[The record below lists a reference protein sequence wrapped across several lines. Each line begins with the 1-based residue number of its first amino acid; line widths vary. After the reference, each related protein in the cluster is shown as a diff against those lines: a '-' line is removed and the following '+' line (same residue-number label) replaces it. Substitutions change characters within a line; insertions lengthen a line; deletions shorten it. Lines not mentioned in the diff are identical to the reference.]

1 MHEKT
6 MILLQGKISELMITP
21 TPSATSDAT
30 KGVINQTSTWDNF
43 VQLIGMVF
51 LLILVLIACYYTS
64 KFVGGMKMGQMKNS
78 NFQVIDAYRVS
89 QNKVIQIVKIANKY
103 IVLAISKDTI
113 LYITELE
120 EAEIIFKNTN
130 AVDKQT
136 FKQMFDKVRHL
147 NK

>member
-6 MILLQGKISELMITP
+6 IILLQNKITELMITP
-21 TPSATSDAT
+21 TPSSSSDVT
-30 KGVINQTSTWDNF
+30 KGVINQSNTWDNF

-103 IVLAISKDTI
+103 VVLAISKDTI
-113 LYITELE
+113 SYITELE
-120 EAEIIFKNTN
+120 ETEIIFKNTN